1 MLVEVIAA
9 IAVVGVG
16 LAAFASGIP
25 VAAMAVSEGAQ
36 HSTATFLAAAR
47 LEEVRGAEWRAEP
60 ALDRL
65 GLSIG
70 PLVAPQLNGTITFP
84 DEAAL
89 ANPYAGF
96 ARRIRILDCGLPPGC
111 GAATSPLLRQVTV
124 TVAYRPVTASGLAA
138 SDKSVSLTTLVAQR

>member
-1 MLVEVIAA
+1 MLLEVIAA
-9 IAVVGVG
+9 IAVVAVG
-16 LAAFASGIP
+16 LTAFASGLP

-47 LEEVRGAEWRAEP
+47 VEEVRGAEWRAAP

-70 PLVAPQLNGTITFP
+70 LLFAPQINGAVTFP

-89 ANPYAGF
+89 ANPYEGY
-96 ARRIRILDCGLPPGC
+96 ARRVRILDCGLPPGC
-111 GAATSPLLRQVTV
+111 GAVTSSLLRQVTV
-124 TVAYRPVTASGLAA
+124 TVAYRPVTAAGLAA
-138 SDKSVSLTTLVAQR
+138 TDKSVSLTTLVAQR